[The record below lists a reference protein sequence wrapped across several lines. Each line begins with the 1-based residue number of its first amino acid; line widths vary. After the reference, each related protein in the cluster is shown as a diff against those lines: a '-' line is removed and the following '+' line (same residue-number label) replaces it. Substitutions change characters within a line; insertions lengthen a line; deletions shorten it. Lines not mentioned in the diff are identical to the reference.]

1 VRAPDRILT
10 AFPLKSPRTVVS
22 IQTETGNYVAA
33 GYGSKNCDRKPGTYG
48 GYDTTGTSNLEE
60 LTGRLAKVT
69 HHIAYT
75 TTHRQLP
82 PKRRQSVYV
91 GAEDQIPP
99 SAGFAN
105 ELKKAQLR
113 GATAVLEVK
122 LAEAASRKRKAVLG
136 IIEDHVYAGGKVVMF
151 TGRRKDVDVLGELI
165 RKSDAVKAKS
175 AGVWAAHGE
184 NSSEERSNI
193 VLEYM
198 AHPGPCVL
206 VGTGDSF
213 GESLNMQD
221 TDAALFVMLP
231 YTPGQIRQWE
241 GRFCRLGQKR
251 PVTIY
256 YVIAEGSVD
265 EHVADILIRK
275 LPAVEQVAKDE
286 ELAAAKDVIAGFDS
300 QQSPDAFADKILA
313 KIAKAA
319 AQTESDDELDSE
331 EDWE

>member
-1 VRAPDRILT
+1 
-10 AFPLKSPRTVVS
+10 
-22 IQTETGNYVAA
+22 
-33 GYGSKNCDRKPGTYG
+33 
-48 GYDTTGTSNLEE
+48 
-60 LTGRLAKVT
+60 
-69 HHIAYT
+69 
-75 TTHRQLP
+75 
-82 PKRRQSVYV
+82 
-91 GAEDQIPP
+91 
-99 SAGFAN
+99 
-105 ELKKAQLR
+105 
-113 GATAVLEVK
+113 
-122 LAEAASRKRKAVLG
+122 
-136 IIEDHVYAGGKVVMF
+136 
-151 TGRRKDVDVLGELI
+151 
-165 RKSDAVKAKS
+165 
-175 AGVWAAHGE
+175 
-184 NSSEERSNI
+184 
-193 VLEYM
+193 
-198 AHPGPCVL
+198 
-206 VGTGDSF
+206 
-213 GESLNMQD
+213 MQD